1 MSDAYTM
8 VRRWLDNPK
17 GLKTELANCNVFS
30 DGDVIYSY
38 GRHFPMGILIRDG
51 EGSIRHAVLNGDTYS
66 VSTTRHQGE
75 VRAALG
81 RAEIQ
86 YVIVPFEALREA
98 GINPRTIEPID
109 VRPDGWEY
117 APQVSDTAPA
127 SMTAITD
134 SIGHWGNRYMHG
146 DELAGYAG
154 LVGSQL
160 VKRDDDG
167 RYRWHTVRHWLG
179 DAVFSATT
187 RDRRT
192 TYYISS
198 FDRQES
204 RPLYFLS
211 ELPREVFSFDDALQA
226 LKPEAV
232 VTAEDMGRTVT
243 RQGDMFAIPTEIT
256 TAQIKRMG
264 GVLTKRTGPKRE
276 WIEND
281 YNFKMPDDFDFIPAR
296 EVVDFAGDWER
307 YSEAVAMK
315 GVGAHWVRAM
325 MPTCKITRPKH
336 RRETEKSDGVA
347 LYGTAHTATEVAT
360 LPDGTMLARGTMYH
374 QPWIAGDMWREPDHA
389 RRKMGDGKAWHL
401 IVRNTVPTRE
411 SIAARAAA

>member
-17 GLKTELANCNVFS
+17 GLKTRLASCNVFS

-38 GRHFPMGILIRDG
+38 GYHFPMAILIRDG
-51 EGSIRHAVLNGDTYS
+51 EGSVRHAVLNGDTYS

-81 RAEIQ
+81 RAEIR

-127 SMTAITD
+127 AMTAIAD
-134 SIGHWGNRYMHG
+134 SIGHWGNRYVHG

-167 RYRWHTVRHWLG
+167 RYRWHSVRHWLG

-187 RDRRT
+187 HDRRT
-192 TYYISS
+192 AFYISS

-211 ELPREVFSFDDALQA
+211 ELPREVSSFDDALQA

-276 WIEND
+276 WVED
-281 YNFKMPDDFDFIPAR
+281 DHNFKMHGDFDFIPAR
-296 EVVDFAGDWER
+296 EVVDFAGDWS
-307 YSEAVAMK
+307 YWSSEQGK
-315 GVGAHWVRAM
+315 NYGRHWLWQI
-325 MPTCKITRPKH
+325 MPKTRITRPKH
-336 RRETEKSDGVA
+336 RRETDKSDGVA